1 MSFLHTLAASLPMH
15 PETRTDFAG
24 LLPLPRSI
32 CNRRFLYVYLLAT
45 VHKNFWTDLHEI
57 FREGCQWANEQMI
70 NFWWQSGLWI
80 QIRTTTLVR
89 RALAEVC
96 TLPVLLVYFRR
107 EKRANW
113 YKDKAITDIT
123 LRPQCCPL
131 VSQFEYVLLQC
142 AISPIMVKDDVIHKI
157 GSTLV
162 VLHGQIHGNT
172 YRKFGKVWTVVFD
185 ICEHTDRQTY
195 THAHHNTL
203 QP

>member
-96 TLPVLLVYFRR
+96 TLPVLLVYFRW

-113 YKDKAITDIT
+113 IQRQGNHRHHTSPTVLPPGESIWVCPITMRHIT
-123 LRPQCCPL
+123 HYGQRWCHPQNRKYIGC
-131 VSQFEYVLLQC
+131 VAWTDSWQHIQ
-142 AISPIMVKDDVIHKI
+142 KI
-157 GSTLV
+157 
-162 VLHGQIHGNT
+162 
-172 YRKFGKVWTVVFD
+172 W
-185 ICEHTDRQTY
+185 
-195 THAHHNTL
+195 
-203 QP
+203 